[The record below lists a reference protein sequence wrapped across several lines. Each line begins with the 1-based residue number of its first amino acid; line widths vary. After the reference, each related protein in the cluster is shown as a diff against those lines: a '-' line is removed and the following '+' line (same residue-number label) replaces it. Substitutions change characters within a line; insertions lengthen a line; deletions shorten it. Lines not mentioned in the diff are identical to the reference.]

1 MVTDSVTVRDG
12 RPDDVGAICRFGAT
26 VIPPHYTPLL
36 GTEDARAQ
44 VTDWWGP
51 DRIGPAVEMGHIT
64 VAEGDDG
71 LLGVAEWGPYQGDPV
86 LWKLYLHPDAR
97 GSGLGPRMLKHLIE
111 QLPEESD
118 RLLVEVFEANL
129 RARKFYEREG
139 FTYLRT
145 DVHPA
150 NPAMNQIWRELRL
163 SRSR

>member
-36 GTEDARAQ
+36 GAEDARAQ
-44 VTDWWGP
+44 VTDWWGA

-64 VAEGDDG
+64 VAEGHDG
-71 LLGVAEWGPYQGDPV
+71 LLGVAEWGPYQGDNV

-97 GSGLGPRMLKHLIE
+97 GMGLGPRMLEHLVG
-111 QLPEESD
+111 QLPEGSE
-118 RLLVEVFEANL
+118 RLLVEVFEANT

-145 DVHPA
+145 DVHPT

-163 SRSR
+163 NRSR